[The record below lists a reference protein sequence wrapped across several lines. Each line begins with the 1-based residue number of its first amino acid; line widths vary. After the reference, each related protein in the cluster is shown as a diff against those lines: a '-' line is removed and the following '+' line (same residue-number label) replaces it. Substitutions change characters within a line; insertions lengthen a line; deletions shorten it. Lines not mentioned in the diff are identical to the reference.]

1 MEFEEPVEV
10 QRRFRS
16 EGIDVHP
23 TDSALVVFY
32 EVEASVVS
40 SQNEELLGES
50 NRCQKIIRVPS
61 LSRKTNIA
69 ALARQ
74 IIKKCRYLHPEM
86 QPEIENSLEYLRQ
99 RNKLGGKKSKSAEQE
114 RKFLDE
120 EPTDMVAS
128 LNDLDE
134 YMEMMY
140 EDINSKVKGS
150 KLILQ
155 LARNPNNLEE
165 IGAQTS
171 LMKMLT
177 RTMREDGLKSTPLL
191 TNIVSIFFFFSS
203 YSTFHP
209 MLVQY
214 KVGSTCL
221 KIVAQ
226 EHSRSQLWQSDL
238 LVLQKKMRQGK
249 LTQEDLD
256 LKIQK
261 TTEIEFKQSQL
272 LYVAFHLL
280 LNLAESLD
288 VETKMIKKN
297 LIEYLVAALD
307 RENYEFLTLIVTF
320 LKKLSIFEDSKDKM
334 VELDVVPRLA
344 ALVPSESPLLE
355 SYVLRLLLNLSFDKG
370 SRLRMVEVGL
380 VPKLAEMLMVEDA
393 PIATLLTVLYH
404 ISMEKE
410 HRHLFAG
417 TEVVPVIMQLMLKS
431 PNPNVELEPISLAIN
446 LAHDAKCAA
455 IMSEGKGVNFIL
467 KRALRTHDPLLLK
480 LTRALCSH
488 PGKKELLLEFI
499 DPLANQVHDSQ
510 DDPDML
516 VELIG
521 ILGCLDIPEFD
532 FQQLADEYDLLPLL
546 ARLLLPTAH
555 VADDLV
561 LEAVVLVGTLLTDPA
576 CAPMVAS
583 TSIVVSLITLLKQK
597 QDDDEI
603 VLQIIYVWNKLL
615 FYSDTREVVLHEVQ
629 AVSYLLDLMHDK
641 NEAIRKVISSAL
653 DIVAECDA
661 TWAREIK
668 MKQFSF
674 HNSTWLENV
683 LGEVPGEV
691 EEGWP
696 LSHFDP
702 HMAIPADSTGPHA
715 QFTQDIAV
723 RDFADAMYGEEGD
736 VYIDDEDD
744 DDEYRDG
751 FDRDQH
757 AYYDE
762 PRGQQFGT
770 GGDYDDGG
778 LWD

>member
-226 EHSRSQLWQSDL
+226 VEQYMTNSQQSKHTHTHTQWPTGSCTNICYFSCSRVQ
-238 LVLQKKMRQGK
+238 
-249 LTQEDLD
+249 
-256 LKIQK
+256 I
-261 TTEIEFKQSQL
+261 TE
-272 LYVAFHLL
+272 
-280 LNLAESLD
+280 
-288 VETKMIKKN
+288 
-297 LIEYLVAALD
+297 
-307 RENYEFLTLIVTF
+307 
-320 LKKLSIFEDSKDKM
+320 
-334 VELDVVPRLA
+334 
-344 ALVPSESPLLE
+344 
-355 SYVLRLLLNLSFDKG
+355 
-370 SRLRMVEVGL
+370 
-380 VPKLAEMLMVEDA
+380 
-393 PIATLLTVLYH
+393 
-404 ISMEKE
+404 
-410 HRHLFAG
+410 
-417 TEVVPVIMQLMLKS
+417 
-431 PNPNVELEPISLAIN
+431 
-446 LAHDAKCAA
+446 
-455 IMSEGKGVNFIL
+455 
-467 KRALRTHDPLLLK
+467 
-480 LTRALCSH
+480 
-488 PGKKELLLEFI
+488 
-499 DPLANQVHDSQ
+499 
-510 DDPDML
+510 
-516 VELIG
+516 
-521 ILGCLDIPEFD
+521 
-532 FQQLADEYDLLPLL
+532 
-546 ARLLLPTAH
+546 
-555 VADDLV
+555 
-561 LEAVVLVGTLLTDPA
+561 
-576 CAPMVAS
+576 AS
-583 TSIVVSLITLLKQK
+583 
-597 QDDDEI
+597 
-603 VLQIIYVWNKLL
+603 
-615 FYSDTREVVLHEVQ
+615 
-629 AVSYLLDLMHDK
+629 
-641 NEAIRKVISSAL
+641 
-653 DIVAECDA
+653 
-661 TWAREIK
+661 
-668 MKQFSF
+668 
-674 HNSTWLENV
+674 
-683 LGEVPGEV
+683 
-691 EEGWP
+691 
-696 LSHFDP
+696 SHFTP
-702 HMAIPADSTGPHA
+702 NIQSHVTHRSCA
-715 QFTQDIAV
+715 
-723 RDFADAMYGEEGD
+723 RDLSAGC
-736 VYIDDEDD
+736 
-744 DDEYRDG
+744 
-751 FDRDQH
+751 
-757 AYYDE
+757 
-762 PRGQQFGT
+762 
-770 GGDYDDGG
+770 
-778 LWD
+778 